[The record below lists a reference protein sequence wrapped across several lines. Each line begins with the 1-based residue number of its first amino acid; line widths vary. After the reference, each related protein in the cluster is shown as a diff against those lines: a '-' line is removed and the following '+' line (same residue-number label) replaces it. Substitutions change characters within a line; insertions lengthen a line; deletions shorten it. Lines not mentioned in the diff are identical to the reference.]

1 MRTYIKPTSAWA
13 IVDKDDKIKECLGE
27 LEIHTDFESLTNAM
41 KSYRIAGEE
50 NLRIIKVIVKE
61 VK

>member
-1 MRTYIKPTSAWA
+1 MRTYIKPTPAWA

-27 LEIHTDFESLTNAM
+27 LEIHNDFESLTRSM
-41 KSYRIAGEE
+41 KCYRIAGED